1 MRVKKIPVRMCV
13 GCGEHKNKSEL
24 VRVVK
29 SPQGEISL
37 DFTGKAAGRGAYIC
51 KNAECLTKAQKARRL
66 ENVFKMQID
75 KSVYDGLFEELNN
88 AE

>member
-66 ENVFKMQID
+66 EIVFKMQFD